1 MRYCPICGDTRSQQY
16 LGKWGPDAVMRCGI
30 CGIEYYRDLDD
41 DPIISKSEWGS
52 YRYDGEADMKVLRKR
67 AEGAVRYFNKGGKPR
82 VDMQTN
88 VFGYPFSI
96 IDNGKLV
103 DTENAYK
110 GNVIIRAL
118 SYGGGIYE
126 GKVTLSYNDDY
137 NDGRG
142 QGGSGCVLIGDVKD
156 VRIENGFLIISGGDL
171 GKPISYAYRIQ
182 ERPDDKRFVF
192 PIPKGGKVPEEK
204 PVPKRQPTIDDYGP
218 TEPPKPKPKPVPK
231 PDPKPSVADMIYGSM
246 HDFCVLLE
254 MLETG
259 MEKAGQWYYQPY
271 DGRKIPHMTA
281 ADMERMF
288 GDPDEGAELL
298 SIFRHCYLS
307 VYSEHWSGWE
317 RFGITYGEYKL
328 VEKRLRE
335 MAKGYPVK
343 KTQAPP
349 KPAPKTAPK
358 PVPKPQPKKPEP
370 KKQAPKPAPAAER
383 KKGSLIYEVRVDG
396 AVRGSFSS
404 QAKAEAMKRELKR
417 TGLKAKVYGVRC

>member
-156 VRIENGFLIISGGDL
+156 VRIENGFLIISGSDL

-204 PVPKRQPTIDDYGP
+204 PAPKRQPTIDDLVGRP
-218 TEPPKPKPKPVPK
+218 EA
-231 PDPKPSVADMIYGSM
+231 ADTVQVSLGIVR
-246 HDFCVLLE
+246 H
-254 MLETG
+254 
-259 MEKAGQWYYQPY
+259 
-271 DGRKIPHMTA
+271 DGRQ
-281 ADMERMF
+281 
-288 GDPDEGAELL
+288 DPLA
-298 SIFRHCYLS
+298 
-307 VYSEHWSGWE
+307 
-317 RFGITYGEYKL
+317 RF
-328 VEKRLRE
+328 
-335 MAKGYPVK
+335 
-343 KTQAPP
+343 
-349 KPAPKTAPK
+349 
-358 PVPKPQPKKPEP
+358 
-370 KKQAPKPAPAAER
+370 
-383 KKGSLIYEVRVDG
+383 
-396 AVRGSFSS
+396 
-404 QAKAEAMKRELKR
+404 
-417 TGLKAKVYGVRC
+417 

>member
-142 QGGSGCVLIGDVKD
+142 QGGAGCILIGDVRD
-156 VRIENGFLIISGGDL
+156 VRIENGFLVISGVDL

-182 ERPDDKRFVF
+182 ERPDDKKFVF

-204 PVPKRQPTIDDYGP
+204 PVPKRQPTIDDFGP
-218 TEPPKPKPKPVPK
+218 SEPPKPKPKK
-231 PDPKPSVADMIYGSM
+231 
-246 HDFCVLLE
+246 E
-254 MLETG
+254 
-259 MEKAGQWYYQPY
+259 
-271 DGRKIPHMTA
+271 
-281 ADMERMF
+281 
-288 GDPDEGAELL
+288 
-298 SIFRHCYLS
+298 
-307 VYSEHWSGWE
+307 
-317 RFGITYGEYKL
+317 
-328 VEKRLRE
+328 
-335 MAKGYPVK
+335 
-343 KTQAPP
+343 
-349 KPAPKTAPK
+349 APK
-358 PVPKPQPKKPEP
+358 PVPKSAPKAEPKPTPKPTIPKSQPKKPEP
-370 KKQAPKPAPAAER
+370 KKPAPIPAPKVER
-383 KKGSLIYEVRVDG
+383 KKGSLVYEVRVDG
-396 AVRGSFSS
+396 KLEGSFSS
-404 QAKAEAMKRELKR
+404 QSKAEALKR
-417 TGLKAKVYGVRC
+417 DLKKRGLKARVYGVRC